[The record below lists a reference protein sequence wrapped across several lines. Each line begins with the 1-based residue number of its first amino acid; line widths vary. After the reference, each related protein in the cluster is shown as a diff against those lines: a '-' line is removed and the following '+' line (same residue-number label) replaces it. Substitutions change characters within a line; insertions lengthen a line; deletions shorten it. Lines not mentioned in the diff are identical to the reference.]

1 MIKALNLSLKAAEQ
15 DLEAL
20 YGEWHALE
28 AETAAALDEY
38 TGGQGM
44 V

>member
-1 MIKALNLSLKAAEQ
+1 MIKALNLSLKATEE

-20 YGEWHALE
+20 YDEWHSLE

-38 TGGQGM
+38 M
-44 V
+44 A